1 MKLFA
6 YSSAPRWAS
15 NWVVFLCLRFFYNV
29 NTFSFKFQQLRK
41 QWVDRSDNISEEN
54 DEICK
59 IRENLLVHVV
69 SWLFQIVIILIIIL
83 IIIFYIFM
91 SMCLPLDAYVI
102 TAVVLW
108 QKKNIILP
116 LVRCK
121 RKLPHRTEKQL
132 LNTTRTCCSKCSPYS
147 LYRVAQKYYATILNY
162 Q

>member
-1 MKLFA
+1 MHRAGLLTEW
-6 YSSAPRWAS
+6 SSC
-15 NWVVFLCLRFFYNV
+15 VYVFFYNV

-102 TAVVLW
+102 IAVVLW
-108 QKKNIILP
+108 QKNIISP
-116 LVRCK
+116 LVGYVVRESC
-121 RKLPHRTEKQL
+121 LTEQRSSYWIPQERAVQSVLHIVYIGWPK
-132 LNTTRTCCSKCSPYS
+132 NTMP
-147 LYRVAQKYYATILNY
+147 LYWIINK
-162 Q
+162 